1 MFAKL
6 KDFWKNAK
14 TYDFNDYIN
23 RDPDF
28 VEIEVAEHKPPTR
41 KQRVAYGSLFLITL
55 IIIDTLSYLNSS
67 VSIAV
72 ILCNVL
78 FIVLL
83 ISTVTSKSVTIG
95 KIIKDDEYAL
105 KLSKDEKRIYAKTP
119 HDTYPCRISII
130 RRRPESLPRE
140 VKFMGK
146 TIVQEPIIEDLD
158 DVIYKESCEYLT
170 ILDEDDKFYYCS
182 HIDSKQADIDIQ
194 KALHSEKRGER
205 IVGTIAKN
213 ISDGGIDL
221 KPFPLEKSKVE
232 R

>member
-6 KDFWKNAK
+6 REFWANKK
-14 TYDFNDYIN
+14 VYSLEDYIN

-28 VEIEVAEHKPPTR
+28 VEIEVAEHKPPTK
-41 KQRVAYGSLFLITL
+41 KQRVAYGSLFLAML

-67 VSIAV
+67 ISLATIVWNIF
-72 ILCNVL
+72 L
-78 FIVLL
+78 IVLL
-83 ISTVTSKSVTIG
+83 ISVIKSKSITIG
-95 KIIKDDEYAL
+95 TIIKDDEYTL
-105 KLSKDEKRIYAKTP
+105 RLSDNAKRIYAKTP
-119 HDTYPCRISII
+119 HDTYPCRITII

-140 VKFMGK
+140 VKFMGR
-146 TIVQEPIIEDLD
+146 TVVQEPVIEDLD

-170 ILDEDDKFYYCS
+170 ILDEDDKFYYCT

-194 KALHSEKRGER
+194 KALRSEKRGER

-221 KPFPLEKSKVE
+221 DPFPLEKSKVE

>member
-1 MFAKL
+1 MLTEL
-6 KDFWKNAK
+6 KEFWKNTK

-28 VEIEVAEHKPPTR
+28 VEIEVAEHKPPTK

-67 VSIAV
+67 VSITV

-83 ISTVTSKSVTIG
+83 ISTVTLKSITIG
-95 KIIKDDEYAL
+95 KIIKDDEYTL

-140 VKFMGK
+140 VKFMGR
-146 TIVQEPIIEDLD
+146 TVVQEPIIEDLD

-170 ILDEDDKFYYCS
+170 ILDEDDKFYYCT
-182 HIDSKQADIDIQ
+182 HIDSEQVDIDIQ
-194 KALHSEKRGER
+194 NALRSEKRGER

-221 KPFPLEKSKVE
+221 KPFLLEKSKVE

>member
-1 MFAKL
+1 MLAKL
-6 KDFWKNAK
+6 KEFWANKK
-14 TYDFNDYIN
+14 VYSLGDYIN

-28 VEIEVAEHKPPTR
+28 VEIEVAEHKPPTI
-41 KQRVAYGSLFLITL
+41 KQRVAYGSLFLVML
-55 IIIDTLSYLNSS
+55 VIIDTLSYLTSEI
-67 VSIAV
+67 SIATIV
-72 ILCNVL
+72 WNIFL
-78 FIVLL
+78 IVLL
-83 ISTVTSKSVTIG
+83 ISVIKSKSITIG
-95 KIIKDDEYAL
+95 TIIKDEEYTL
-105 KLSKDEKRIYAKTP
+105 RLSDNDKRIYAKTP

-140 VKFMGK
+140 VKFMGR
-146 TIVQEPIIEDLD
+146 TVVQEPVIEDVD

-170 ILDEDDKFYYCS
+170 ILDEDDKFYYCT
-182 HIDSKQADIDIQ
+182 HIDSEQADIDIQ
-194 KALHSEKRGER
+194 NALRSEKRGER

>member
-1 MFAKL
+1 MFTKL
-6 KDFWKNAK
+6 REFWKNAK

-28 VEIEVAEHKPPTR
+28 VEIEVAEHKPPTI
-41 KQRVAYGSLFLITL
+41 KQRIAYGSLFLVML

-67 VSIAV
+67 VSLAT
-72 ILCNVL
+72 ILWNVML
-78 FIVLL
+78 IVLL
-83 ISTVTSKSVTIG
+83 ISVIKSKSITIG
-95 KIIKDDEYAL
+95 TIIKDNEYVL
-105 KLSKDEKRIYAKTP
+105 RLSEDKKRIYAKTTR
-119 HDTYPCRISII
+119 DTYPCRIAII

-140 VKFMGK
+140 VKLMGK
-146 TIVQEPIIEDLD
+146 TFVQEPDIEDVD
-158 DVIYKESCEYLT
+158 DVIYKELCEYLT

-182 HIDSKQADIDIQ
+182 HIDLEQADIDIQ
-194 KALHSEKRGER
+194 NALHSEKRGER